1 MLISTLA
8 NNQFIFTD
16 AQDGKIIFQSYH
28 TIICEYDMFK
38 KVLLLYG
45 NGYGYSRTTSKYFNR
60 FLDQLL
66 IDSEVVKKVIKSK
79 ISASDGAV
87 TIFYKTIK

>member
-16 AQDGKIIFQSYH
+16 AQAGKIIFQSYH
-28 TIICEYDMFK
+28 TIICEYDIFK
-38 KVLLLYG
+38 KVLILHG

-60 FLDQLL
+60 FLDQLM
-66 IDSEVVKKVIKSK
+66 IDPEVVKTVIKSK
-79 ISASDGAV
+79 TPGTDGAI
-87 TIFYKTIK
+87 TIFYK

>member
-1 MLISTLA
+1 MLTSTLA

-16 AQDGKIIFQSYH
+16 ATSGRIIFQSYN
-28 TIICEYDMFK
+28 TIICEYDIIK

-60 FLDQLL
+60 FLDQLM
-66 IDSEVVKKVIKSK
+66 IDSEVVKNVIKSNTP
-79 ISASDGAV
+79 ALDGA
-87 TIFYKTIK
+87 ITIKLK

>member
-1 MLISTLA
+1 MNYMRI
-8 NNQFIFTD
+8 
-16 AQDGKIIFQSYH
+16 
-28 TIICEYDMFK
+28 
-38 KVLLLYG
+38 G

-66 IDSEVVKKVIKSK
+66 IDPEVVKTVIKSK
-79 ISASDGAV
+79 ISASDGAI